1 MTLGF
6 FVLHFFEIYRDSFA
20 VCADLGYIVVMICV
34 CDAGDDD
41 VQGEV
46 SIIGFIT
53 VDSCKLVDF
62 CGRREVIADLLSE
75 FERKLIFHVVLL
87 TFTVPIVTFRYPCC
101 K

>member
-1 MTLGF
+1 MRDSRLFGLLDF
-6 FVLHFFEIYRDSFA
+6 FKVYRDFFA
-20 VCADLGYIVVMICV
+20 VCADRGYIEAMIGV
-34 CDAGDDD
+34 CDAGNDN
-41 VQGEV
+41 VQVEV

-87 TFTVPIVTFRYPCC
+87 IIVPNVTFQCS
-101 K
+101 